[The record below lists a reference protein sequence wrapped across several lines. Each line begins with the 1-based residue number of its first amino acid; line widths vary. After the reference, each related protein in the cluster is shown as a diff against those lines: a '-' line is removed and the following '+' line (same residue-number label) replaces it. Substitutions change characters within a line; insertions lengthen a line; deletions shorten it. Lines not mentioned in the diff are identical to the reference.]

1 MRPALEAS
9 VNAQAARALEL
20 ARRSRP
26 PMKCFVRDLGRLL
39 ERPSLARQTVYEWE
53 SGRCQ
58 VPAAAL
64 IAAAEVA
71 RWTVD
76 DLLKLAASERG
87 WLMLVDREPSKRR
100 RPPRAVRAGGRLA
113 GG

>member
-1 MRPALEAS
+1 VRSLGT
-9 VNAQAARALEL
+9 VNVQAARAIEL

-39 ERPSLARQTVYEWE
+39 DRPTLARQTVYEWE
-53 SGRCQ
+53 SGRAQ

-76 DLLKLAASERG
+76 DLLRLAGSERG
-87 WLMLVDREPSKRR
+87 RLLLIDHPREGG
-100 RPPRAVRAGGRLA
+100 RPARRAGGRP
-113 GG
+113 GEDRRT